1 MGESV
6 SPANVVDCCMVMPT
20 RARDACPC
28 PKSYGH
34 GVQVNRPAVVPLA
47 NLADCCIVGPH
58 RARNACHWESNCVH
72 SSGQA
77 CVLPA
82 GGWSG
87 LNMRDEHVKRVDI
100 VVAQV
105 MAWH

>member
-1 MGESV
+1 
-6 SPANVVDCCMVMPT
+6 MVMPT

-34 GVQVNRPAVVPLA
+34 GVKESRPAVVPLA

-58 RARNACHWESNCVH
+58 RARNACHWERNCVH

-82 GGWSG
+82 GGWRE
-87 LNMRDEHVKRVDI
+87 LDMQDEHFKWVDI

>member
-1 MGESV
+1 
-6 SPANVVDCCMVMPT
+6 MVMPT

-34 GVQVNRPAVVPLA
+34 GVKVSGPAVVPLA
-47 NLADCCIVGPH
+47 ILADCCIVGPH
-58 RARNACHWESNCVH
+58 RARNACHWESYSVH
-72 SSGQA
+72 SSGHA
-77 CVLPA
+77 RVLPA

-87 LNMRDEHVKRVDI
+87 FDMWDEHVMRVDI
-100 VVAQV
+100 VVARV